1 MTMPTYDVLTT
12 RVPFGGFGR
21 HLTSTEV
28 RRARVAGVSR
38 VSTRCIVV
46 QWMNA
51 DYLGILYRPTSAT
64 SFSNAGVRL
73 GLA

>member
-1 MTMPTYDVLTT
+1 MTMPTYDVLST

-28 RRARVAGVSR
+28 RRARLAGVSR
-38 VSTRCIVV
+38 VSTRCI
-46 QWMNA
+46 A
-51 DYLGILYRPTSAT
+51 STTG
-64 SFSNAGVRL
+64 FSNAGVRL